1 MVIWQSVIPE
11 AGATGKGGTDMI
23 VWINDRRYPSKTI
36 VRIGLGLVAIA
47 PLFAFAVIWLM

>member
-1 MVIWQSVIPE
+1 
-11 AGATGKGGTDMI
+11 MI